1 MKLITLLATTLFS
14 LSALAVDIPASKPVE
29 QGYIDFGTVTVNS
42 ASTQVLTLTN
52 NSEEPLTGIT
62 AKISG
67 NAFSLKNKCPS
78 TLLKGESCKA
88 KVTFWPNSQGGYSG
102 RLYVTTSAKDYNFEL
117 YGWGERDQF
126 PLPPPFPNPP
136 FPNPPRP

>member
-1 MKLITLLATTLFS
+1 MKLITLAATILFS
-14 LSALAVDIPASKPVE
+14 LSTFAVDIPASKPVE
-29 QGYIDFGTVTVNS
+29 QGYINFGNIPTNS
-42 ASTQVLTLTN
+42 ARTQVLTLTN

-67 NAFSLKNKCPS
+67 YAFSLKNKCPS

-88 KVTFWPNSQGGYSG
+88 KVTFWPSSPGGYSG

-126 PLPPPFPNPP
+126 PQPPPFPNPP
-136 FPNPPRP
+136 IPPRP